1 MLQDLREIL
10 NLSIA
15 QVADELGMNQ
25 NAVMAAEEADDPV
38 YASRFIGAFPVNP
51 AILAN
56 PDVDPFL
63 PSFEQGIP
71 GERLCAWR
79 KANHISEEE
88 LASMLN
94 ISAEEL
100 SALES
105 GEALINRRRGQ
116 EIEKACGINR
126 KWLMYGDGRSKGTP
140 RSEPE
145 EKAPRMVSVRSAA
158 VMRNTEAGARIRAA
172 RKALNLTLKEAGE
185 RIGIAYGTLSRAE
198 SGYVTENRAEEMIR
212 KMSPSRAGNED
223 TNLSPGQRIRSAR
236 KVAGLTQKDVG
247 ELTGLASVTIAS
259 MEAGRV
265 SDKRADEIVAAI
277 RSAVPVP
284 EPFEGVESLTAG
296 IPPVGGTPP
305 RDPAAGARIREA
317 RKAAG
322 LSQKILAKILR
333 ISETRLIAMELGDVT
348 PEQTEKAIRA
358 ANGEPRRE
366 KQKVR
371 VKTSRKVLLGHQIR
385 DARKAAGLSQ
395 QELAG
400 MIGTTQGSV
409 SLMERGQ
416 IEEEKAAEVLRL
428 IAQEKPE
435 AASQFVSDDRDSRQE
450 AGRQIREIRKE
461 AGLPVRRAA
470 ELLGISVSR
479 MTQMESGRISI
490 GLAASVIE
498 RLRRAVENLAEE
510 NGEEANE
517 EE

>member
-15 QVADELGMNQ
+15 QVADELGMPQ
-25 NAVMAAEEADDPV
+25 NAVMAAEEADEPA

-71 GERLCAWR
+71 GERLQAWR
-79 KANHISEEE
+79 EDNHISGEEFAAMLHISPEE
-88 LASMLN
+88 LGG
-94 ISAEEL
+94 IEK
-100 SALES
+100 
-105 GEALINRRRGQ
+105 GEIPINRRRGQ
-116 EIEKACGINR
+116 DIEKACGINR
-126 KWLMYGDGRSKGTP
+126 KWLMYGDGRNKGTSCLQ
-140 RSEPE
+140 RE
-145 EKAPRMVSVRSAA
+145 EKSPRMTSVRAAA
-158 VMRNTEAGARIRAA
+158 VVRNTEAGNRIRAV
-172 RKALNLTLKEAGE
+172 RKSLHLTLKEAGE

-198 SGYVTENRAEEMIR
+198 SGYVTESRAEEMIR
-212 KMSPSRAGNED
+212 KMTPDQASCGES
-223 TNLSPGQRIRSAR
+223 TLSPGQKIRSVR
-236 KVAGLTQKDVG
+236 KAAGLTQKEVG
-247 ELTGLASVTIAS
+247 ELIGLASVTIAS

-265 SDKRADEIVAAI
+265 SDRRADEIVEKI
-277 RSAVPVP
+277 RASVPIP
-284 EPFEGVESLTAG
+284 EPFTARNAAQS
-296 IPPVGGTPP
+296 VSTVS
-305 RDPAAGARIREA
+305 PASSEVDASAGARIREA

-322 LSQKILAKILR
+322 LSQKTLAKILR
-333 ISETRLIAMELGDVT
+333 VSETRLIAMELGEVT
-348 PEQTEKAIRA
+348 KEQAEKAIRA

-371 VKTSRKVLLGHQIR
+371 VKASRKVLLGHQIR

-416 IEEEKAAEVLRL
+416 IEEDKAAEVLRL
-428 IAQEKPE
+428 IAQEKPDTT
-435 AASQFVSDDRDSRQE
+435 AHFVSDDQESRQE
-450 AGRQIREIRKE
+450 AGRQIRAIRKE
-461 AGLPVRRAA
+461 AGLPVKKAA

-479 MTQMESGRISI
+479 MTQMESGRVSI
-490 GLAASVIE
+490 GLAASVME
-498 RLRRAVENLAEE
+498 RLRRAAGNLSD
-510 NGEEANE
+510 GEDDFE